1 MALVVDTSVWID
13 YFNGQQ
19 TRQTERLHH
28 ALGQEEVIVGDIILT
43 EILQGFRR
51 DTDFQ
56 RARELFRAFPV
67 VSMLGP
73 DMAIKSAENYRA
85 LRKRGVTVRKTMDVM
100 IATWCIEHALPLLY
114 SDRDF
119 NPVVQHLG
127 LQTSMKG

>member
-28 ALGQEEVIVGDIILT
+28 VLGQEEVIVGDVILT
-43 EILQGFRR
+43 EVLQGFRR
-51 DTDFQ
+51 DADFH

-73 DMAIKSAENYRA
+73 DMAIKSAGNYRT
-85 LRKRGVTVRKTMDVM
+85 LRKRGATVRKTIDVM

-119 NPVVQHLG
+119 EPAVQYLG
-127 LQTSMKG
+127 LQASVT